1 MGLRAYEQATR
12 LGLLLNQSAL
22 PATAVRGPAC
32 TVVGEPGGATLGQ
45 PSRRPD
51 SLPLSGEAIQSK
63 IWVPVVMAQHPNP
76 EAISPDVIE
85 EVVRKALEITPSKS
99 APIKMEAARIL
110 GSSPDPD
117 LKLCEEVLA
126 QPFGNIVVLPQDFV

>member
-1 MGLRAYEQATR
+1 MASGILF
-12 LGLLLNQSAL
+12 LCFSGK
-22 PATAVRGPAC
+22 
-32 TVVGEPGGATLGQ
+32 
-45 PSRRPD
+45 
-51 SLPLSGEAIQSK
+51 LPLSGEAIQSK